1 VSVHQLICPP
11 RSFLRGQ
18 HAVGVGLAF
27 ELRAK
32 PSPCGLGR
40 CRPVTRAAPPLSC
53 RDARD
58 QHSIIPA
65 ALAFAVFVNHG

>member
-1 VSVHQLICPP
+1 VRVHQLICPP

-53 RDARD
+53 RDEHA
-58 QHSIIPA
+58 IIPA
-65 ALAFAVFVNHG
+65 AHAFAVFVNHD